1 MDQLWHSVF
10 DNSMCQPWLYF
21 CYQFD
26 ASIMNSFTLLIPY
39 VDCHSVFIEFFNVY
53 RDSVFADDLWI
64 SRDIVFLTIPSV
76 SHDSIFAIDL
86 MRRSWIHWCCRFH
99 TSAVTQYSL
108 MISRST
114 MTLFSLTIYGSG
126 VTYCFLLFHVSA
138 MTIFSLSIWCVY
150 REFIDAV
157 DSIRQLSLSF
167 QWRFQVL
174 QWLCFRWWFLVSSDA
189 VFTDDSMRQWW
200 PCFL

>member
-53 RDSVFADDLWI
+53 SDSVFADDLWI

-126 VTYCFLLFHVSA
+126 VTYCFFTIPCVSHDYIFAIDLMRLSWIHWRCRFHTSIVTQFSV
-138 MTIFSLSIWCVY
+138 TISSSTVTLFSLMISG
-150 REFIDAV
+150 
-157 DSIRQLSLSF
+157 Q
-167 QWRFQVL
+167 
-174 QWLCFRWWFLVSSDA
+174 
-189 VFTDDSMRQWW
+189 
-200 PCFL
+200 